1 MDKLR
6 QKYRFIS
13 ASHKRKFFEVDS
25 IERQEQYKLHLKNR
39 LHFHYFIVHL
49 QSTYVYTNRLK
60 MKIAFDA
67 KRITH
72 NGTGLGNYGR
82 YVINGL
88 SSFFPENT
96 YQLYTPG
103 KGKDSLRD
111 RITPA
116 EMVSFHYP
124 ESRFAKIVPASWRSF
139 GITSTLKQEKVDLYH
154 GLSNELP
161 MNLKKNGIYSVVTI
175 HDLIFLR
182 YPQYYKLADRI
193 IYTHKFKQAC
203 LRADKVIAIS
213 KQTKRDIVS
222 FFHIPE
228 DKIEII
234 YQGCDPIFGLPV
246 QESVRQAVREKY
258 QITSPYILYVGSIE
272 ERKNLLLLTKAL
284 KQLKEDITLIA
295 IGKRTPY
302 TEVVE
307 TYVRENNLSDR
318 VHLLSNIPFSEL
330 PAFYQ
335 MASLFVYPSF
345 FEGFGI
351 PILEAQLSK
360 IPVIAAT
367 GSCLEEAG
375 GGGALYTN
383 PNDEHELGGLIE
395 AVLNEPQ
402 LADSMRKSGTEYT
415 RNFDAKKLATDM
427 INLYEQIIF

>member
-1 MDKLR
+1 
-6 QKYRFIS
+6 
-13 ASHKRKFFEVDS
+13 
-25 IERQEQYKLHLKNR
+25 
-39 LHFHYFIVHL
+39 
-49 QSTYVYTNRLK
+49 

-82 YVINGL
+82 YVVNGL
-88 SSFFPENT
+88 TSFFPDNT

-103 KGKDSLRD
+103 IGKDILRN
-111 RITPA
+111 RIIPT
-116 EMVSFHYP
+116 EKVSFHYP
-124 ESRFAKIVPASWRSF
+124 ESRFAKMLPSAWRSF
-139 GITSTLKQEKVDLYH
+139 GITSTLIQEKVDLYH

-161 MNLKKNGIYSVVTI
+161 INLRKSGIHSVVTI

-182 YPQYYKLADRI
+182 YPQFYKPADRF
-193 IYTHKFKQAC
+193 IYTYKFRQAC

-213 KQTKRDIVS
+213 EQTKRDIIS
-222 FFHIPE
+222 FLHIPE
-228 DKIEII
+228 NKIEIV

-246 QESVRQAVREKY
+246 QEDVRQVVRGKY
-258 QITSPYILYVGSIE
+258 RITSPYILYVGSIE

-284 KQLKEDITLIA
+284 KALKEDISVIA

-307 TYVRENNLSDR
+307 TYIRENNLSDR
-318 VHLLSNIPFSEL
+318 VHLLNNIPFSEL

-375 GGGALYTN
+375 GTGALYTD
-383 PNDEHELGGLIE
+383 PNNEHELRGLIE

-402 LADSMRKSGTEYT
+402 LAESMRKSGIEYA

-427 INLYEQIIF
+427 TNLYKQITLE